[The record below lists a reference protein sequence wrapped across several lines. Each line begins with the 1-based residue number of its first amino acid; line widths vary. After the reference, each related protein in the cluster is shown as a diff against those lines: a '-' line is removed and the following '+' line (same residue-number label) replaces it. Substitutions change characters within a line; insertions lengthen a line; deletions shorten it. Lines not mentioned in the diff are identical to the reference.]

1 MTREAAYR
9 IVQRNARISTE
20 QRRQFRDVLL
30 EDPEVSGAFAD
41 KDDVSG
47 RLDEAFDLS
56 RSFVHIRRT
65 FDALEQVAG

>member
-9 IVQRNARISTE
+9 IVQRDARISNE

-30 EDPEVSGAFAD
+30 EDPEVSDALAD
-41 KDDVSG
+41 KNDASG
-47 RLDEAFDLS
+47 RLDKAFDLS
-56 RSFVHIRRT
+56 RSLVHIRRT